1 MISLP
6 SVRFVVTA
14 WLGWRLEHAGYL
26 AQLAR
31 AHGARLATF
40 DQAMAKLHGDV
51 ADLVSAS

>member
-40 DQAMAKLHGDV
+40 DQAIAKLHGDV